1 MKGFAGI
8 KRLADISVK
17 EHAMDCG
24 VDNILF
30 QVYSPSKGY
39 KLLRPVKDSPL
50 NISFKNNTKQ
60 SKTKQTKTNLNTFH
74 FFFFLQ
80 IWISH
85 IPKP

>member
-50 NISFKNNTKQ
+50 NTSFK
-60 SKTKQTKTNLNTFH
+60 SKTNQNKTNKN
-74 FFFFLQ
+74 
-80 IWISH
+80 
-85 IPKP
+85 